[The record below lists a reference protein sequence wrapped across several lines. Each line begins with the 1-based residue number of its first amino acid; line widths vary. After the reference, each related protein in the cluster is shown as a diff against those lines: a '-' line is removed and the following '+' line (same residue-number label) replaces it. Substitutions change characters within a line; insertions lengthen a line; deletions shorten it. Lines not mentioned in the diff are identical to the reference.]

1 MINTENWYNE
11 ITIDMIPGIYQTI
24 ASEIGIQNFFKL
36 VKIAGGDSLYIPNL
50 ETFLKPIRNK
60 KIKEEYNGY
69 NATFLAK
76 KYGITTR
83 WVQKICSNE
92 LADGQLSMFDFE

>member
-50 ETFLKPIRNK
+50 ENVFKTYPKQENK
-60 KIKEEYNGY
+60 GRIQW
-69 NATFLAK
+69 L
-76 KYGITTR
+76 
-83 WVQKICSNE
+83 
-92 LADGQLSMFDFE
+92 